1 MAAALV
7 LGTLL
12 NVGGVA
18 VAVAC
23 LRGRTRMRW
32 RAHSANSGRP
42 SGVTSPPALDRA
54 AQLTWRS
61 LVVASGV
68 VVLVLALAHL
78 RILVLPVIIA
88 VLLSSV
94 LVPPV
99 GRLQR
104 LGVPRLL
111 ATWLLLLGSLGALSG
126 LVALVAPSVAEEFA
140 DLGPTV
146 SEGIDQVQNWLVEGP
161 LGLSEE
167 QIDRYTDQLLEQLRS
182 SGSSIASGVLA
193 GAVLAG
199 EVVAGLLLTLVLV
212 FFFVKEGD
220 KICAF
225 GLAQV
230 RPQHQELARA
240 LGRRVWAAIGGYVRG
255 TALVALADATI
266 IGVGLLLIGVPLVLP
281 LALLVFFGAFF
292 PLIGAV
298 LAGTV
303 AVLVALVS
311 GGPGDALLTIGVVVL
326 VQQVEGDVLA
336 PLVLGRAV
344 RLHPIVILTALTG
357 GAITGGLIG
366 AFLSVP
372 TAAVAVA
379 VGSELKA
386 RRIIGPDSPS
396 APPPPEVTVHMAD
409 GDRPEPASSPDDV
422 DPAPAPAR
430 APAEVRGWGRL
441 LGRHPS

>member
-1 MAAALV
+1 MSAQSRSVEMQRRRSA
-7 LGTLL
+7 TTSSTRC
-12 NVGGVA
+12 NSDRGG
-18 VAVAC
+18 
-23 LRGRTRMRW
+23 
-32 RAHSANSGRP
+32 ANSGRP
-42 SGVTSPPALDRA
+42 SGVTSSSLDRA

-61 LVVASGV
+61 LLVAGGVAV
-68 VVLVLALAHL
+68 VVVALAHL

-99 GRLQR
+99 SRLQR
-104 LGVPRLL
+104 LGFPRIL
-111 ATWLLLLGSLGALSG
+111 ATWVLLLGSLGALGG
-126 LVALVAPSVAEEFA
+126 LITLLAPSVAEEFA

-146 SEGIDQVQNWLVEGP
+146 SEGIDQVQRWLVDGP
-161 LGLSEE
+161 LGLSEG
-167 QIDRYTDQLLEQLRS
+167 QINRYTDQIVDQLRS

-193 GAVLAG
+193 GAILAG

-212 FFFVKEGD
+212 FFFVKDGE

-225 GLAQV
+225 GLQQV
-230 RPQHQELARA
+230 RLEHRDLVRA
-240 LGRRVWAAIGGYVRG
+240 LGRRVWEAIGGYVRG

-311 GGPGDALLTIGVVVL
+311 GGPADALLTLGVVVV

-344 RLHPIVILTALTG
+344 RLHPIVILGSLTG
-357 GAITGGLIG
+357 GAVIGGLIG
-366 AFLSVP
+366 AFLGVP
-372 TAAVAVA
+372 LAAVAVA

-396 APPPPEVTVHMAD
+396 APLPSEVSVQVAQV
-409 GDRPEPASSPDDV
+409 DRPQSSLTRSGE
-422 DPAPAPAR
+422 AR
-430 APAEVRGWGRL
+430 PPSLAVPTRTRGWQKL
-441 LGRHPS
+441 LGRHAEP

>member
-1 MAAALV
+1 M
-7 LGTLL
+7 
-12 NVGGVA
+12 
-18 VAVAC
+18 
-23 LRGRTRMRW
+23 
-32 RAHSANSGRP
+32 
-42 SGVTSPPALDRA
+42 TSPSLDRA
-54 AQLTWRS
+54 AQLTWKS
-61 LVVASGV
+61 LVVAGGV
-68 VVLVLALAHL
+68 VVVVVALAHL

-88 VLLSSV
+88 ALLSTV

-99 GRLQR
+99 RRLQHV
-104 LGVPRLL
+104 GIPRIV
-111 ATWLLLLGSLGALSG
+111 ATWMVVLGSFAALGG
-126 LVALVAPSVAEEFA
+126 LITLVAPSVADEFG

-146 SEGIDQVQNWLVEGP
+146 SEGIDQVQTWLVDGP
-161 LGLSEE
+161 LGLSQD
-167 QIDRYTDQLLEQLRS
+167 QIARYSDQITEQLRS

-193 GAVLAG
+193 GAVLAV

-212 FFFVKEGD
+212 FFFVKDGET
-220 KICAF
+220 ICAYA
-225 GLAQV
+225 LDQV
-230 RPQHQELARA
+230 RPEHRDLVRA
-240 LGRRVWAAIGGYVRG
+240 LGRRVWDAGGGYVRG

-311 GGPGDALLTIGVVVL
+311 GGPGDALLTLGVVVI

-344 RLHPIVILTALTG
+344 RLHPIVILGALTG
-357 GAITGGLIG
+357 GAIIGGLIG
-366 AFLSVP
+366 AFLAVP

-386 RRIIGPDSPS
+386 RRIIGPGSPS
-396 APPPPEVTVHMAD
+396 AQPPPEVTLH
-409 GDRPEPASSPDDV
+409 GTESLRPEPTSGLGDEVHPPSAPG
-422 DPAPAPAR
+422 PAPL
-430 APAEVRGWGRL
+430 RGWRKL
-441 LGRHPS
+441 LGHHAEP